1 MYLGLQDLP
10 FSTNDSEKQL
20 IQHCQHAVRSLEAL
34 HWRCKKGEHIFRS
47 HHKQKERACQ
57 EGCEHISQLA
67 VAFCVEQAAN
77 HESRLITAANRLKQL
92 RPSHLLSHHIT
103 DEDRLVR
110 MPLACMM
117 QRSPALKSSRT
128 SQKPTAHTAGK
139 TDKDWHQ

>member
-1 MYLGLQDLP
+1 MSTLP
-10 FSTNDSEKQL
+10 GWLLPSVL
-20 IQHCQHAVRSLEAL
+20 
-34 HWRCKKGEHIFRS
+34 
-47 HHKQKERACQ
+47 
-57 EGCEHISQLA
+57 
-67 VAFCVEQAAN
+67 
-77 HESRLITAANRLKQL
+77 NRLQTMHQGWSLLQTAKQL

-103 DEDRLVR
+103 DEDRLAR

>member
-1 MYLGLQDLP
+1 MYLGLQDLS

-20 IQHCQHAVRSLEAL
+20 IQQCQHAVKSFEAL
-34 HWRCKKGEHIFRS
+34 HWRCKKGEHIFKS

-57 EGCEHISQLA
+57 EGCEHIFRLA
-67 VAFCVEQAAN
+67 VAFCVEQAVN
-77 HESRLITAANRLKQL
+77 HESRLITTANRLKQIST
-92 RPSHLLSHHIT
+92 SHLLSHHIT
-103 DEDRLVR
+103 DEDRLAR

-117 QRSPALKSSRT
+117 QHSPTLKSSRT